1 MPDFER
7 FLYTVSDGNWGE
19 ASLMPYLP
27 ITLVSDQKEVKTSG
41 LVDSGASVN
50 ALPYSLGLQ
59 LGLTWNQQEEP
70 IHLSGNLARVEA
82 RGVMLTANISD
93 FEPVRLAFAWA
104 KSDDFPLILGQMNFF
119 LEFEVCFFRAEQ
131 AFEIK
136 PKK

>member
-7 FLYTVSDGNWGE
+7 FLYTVIDDNWGE

-27 ITLVSDQKEVKTSG
+27 ITLVSDQKEIKTSG

-82 RGVMLTANISD
+82 RGVMLTANISN
-93 FEPVRLAFAWA
+93 FEPVRMVFAWA

-119 LEFEVCFFRAEQ
+119 LEYEVCFFRAEQ

>member
-1 MPDFER
+1 MSDFER
-7 FLYTVSDGNWGE
+7 FLYTVSDDKLGE

-27 ITLVSDQKEVKTSG
+27 ITLFSDHQEIKTSG

-59 LGLTWNQQEEP
+59 LGLAWNSQEEP
-70 IHLSGNLARVEA
+70 VYLSGNLARVEA
-82 RGVMLTANISD
+82 RGIVLAAQVGD
-93 FEPVRLAFAWA
+93 FEPVRLVFAWA

-119 LEFEVCFFRAEQ
+119 LEYEVYFFRAEQ